1 MKVVFIAG
9 PLSGISNGQEFE
21 QGIQEQYVRVA
32 VEAGIQLL
40 QAGYAP
46 FIPHLSWYIDPYTKY
61 HEWYEAD
68 LEFVRRCDLV
78 LRLPGLSNGAD
89 REVALADE
97 LGIPVYHSLAEMFYV
112 DDMTKALTQIDQPE
126 PTPISP
132 KAFCTECG
140 AEENPAG
147 RLMHKNGCFNASHI
161 MPVGE
166 YHKTRVFD
174 SGATRDTDEGK
185 LDYEG
190 FISPLVVRRFAEYM
204 HTHRVQ
210 RDGSL
215 RASDNWTKGIPR
227 KVYMKSLWR
236 HFHKLW
242 SIHRGTESADQL
254 EDTLAACLFNIMGF
268 MYEVLLKRDVV
279 E

>member
-78 LRLPGLSNGAD
+78 LRLPGLSNGAH

-140 AEENPAG
+140 AEENPVADG
-147 RLMHKNGCFNASHI
+147 FLLHNNGCPNTPRTYDLC
-161 MPVGE
+161 MEGGE
-166 YHKTRVFD
+166 R
-174 SGATRDTDEGK
+174 G
-185 LDYEG
+185 LDG
-190 FISPLVVRRFAEYM
+190 VIPHRPDCRFGNY
-204 HTHRVQ
+204 
-210 RDGSL
+210 
-215 RASDNWTKGIPR
+215 KGEVITQTQD
-227 KVYMKSLWR
+227 VM
-236 HFHKLW
+236 F
-242 SIHRGTESADQL
+242 
-254 EDTLAACLFNIMGF
+254 EDTHKSARHDRNQVRTFDTGA
-268 MYEVLLKRDVV
+268 
-279 E
+279 